1 MSKVLIINVLLLL
14 VISSCFKQDSPEVV
28 SDYNP
33 VGSDVDRLESCSRV
47 NFNNGFLRKQNVQD
61 LFSCT
66 KWVQQFPSLSNA
78 INEVDEVQ
86 WNNLME
92 PVSLAFFDN
101 RERRDRVIRE
111 LRRLD
116 DRGALESLGR
126 VLTALNETNF
136 YDAFNELFICAE
148 DGDNE
153 ACRDRPTGIATKQKI
168 MSLLGLLNRDKEF
181 FYHLSQFFVKALE
194 ASQPE
199 IEPLRDEIR
208 KFYDTSSFVQLR
220 IKFLNK
226 LMTELNDGIAPE
238 TKSLLTHFF
247 SYGVEEGQPFSY
259 RWIQHPNQNE
269 ELFRNLVRYP
279 LRKRPQ
285 ITKDLMV
292 VLSAV
297 QEGLSCRPYSGNN
310 YLNLNI
316 SNEMTSLL
324 SAVSVFDHGRFIY
337 FLLDKVS
344 LLTSAE
350 VFCEEVRRYSS
361 SVPAFSEADSAYST
375 THEVSFIELMN
386 ETSSFVAEPLHYD
399 LMNFIVTISTLDTQE
414 VTLYPLVMATSKP
427 AVSLLEIMNLID
439 ETSESYFD
447 LMFRLM
453 KRFDLQGHENLAEMA
468 KLFKDPDF
476 LTSLQALG
484 GLWDFYTDEEKNFL
498 FKIIDRH
505 MDEGTDIVSLFE
517 FYGVMMEELVDA
529 SDSFK
534 QQWFVDERARENF
547 YLSVKSFASV
557 MSGQPVLADFQQFFS
572 RDHII
577 EIIKVVTQGVS
588 LTEQSRIG
596 YNYNYRTYYTDASER
611 RDYVLDFRRSDL
623 AVNSALRCI
632 QSMTELKKPFYEVI
646 IQLPQDCKSLAT
658 QSAPL
663 MTFSWLN
670 EVAKQYEILFGA
682 GSAQGLLSQDGIL
695 SPRML
700 NSTMANMKIL
710 DEVHPGGLENL
721 FESFKRHLF
730 EYRSEQ
736 QVGYYSLLEKTI
748 RDAKNLMDVNKTHSQ
763 NFRNKLIFEL
773 TNLSNQRLTAFSKS
787 LTSLLSSY
795 AVSLDGDKLSPYSLS
810 ESRFRYSCQDFLNQN
825 IGYQCPKNF
834 VELVESLNEFIPYLS
849 KSYDNKTTFLG
860 NLATAAAAQKGFPI
874 PLNSPRARPYRMTMR
889 ETLKMQYDLS
899 DPQRAIN
906 QSLVEYTSSNE
917 VTTRQPMT
925 VLERIEV
932 VIRDV
937 KFRLNYLG
945 VQYQNSV
952 TQGDDY
958 NDDVESRKKLMER
971 CIKVPI
977 VRCGKKMTDD
987 QKRLATNALEAYDG
1001 LLDVNNGRGL
1011 DSDLRYGDYMKTLVS
1026 TVVASSAKEAQKVRL
1041 FPLGEDLLKLH
1052 NGIALAFVT
1061 EMAGFSHIGRW
1072 VHNRF
1077 SKNDKDFE
1085 DFLSSKDL
1093 AMIDNSFLYGIEKD
1107 DLSEEMKKI
1116 GESLN
1121 TKAGK
1126 MFVSDLVKW
1135 FFESSNEQIDLTEKI
1150 LGRLFVISSLV
1161 GPEDVILGTESGE
1174 YSQFNNINSLS
1185 VFKVLNVVINN
1196 WDSIRENTP
1205 DDLDLRAG
1213 FAEFW
1218 DFTNFIYEQIHNE
1231 TQDKK
1236 DVYRVVNELIL
1247 ALTYFADTNFANQES
1262 NKTYTGLD
1270 FTEDFLKSQS
1280 FYGTVNTLRDLNNY
1294 LNEMKANNSGWHKS
1308 VVTTLDNFQKDE
1320 RSSLESLKDYLKNTS
1335 IKEFCDE
1342 SGCQVNIHYD
1352 EPYRMLTTSLET
1364 SQGETKTNLRKT
1376 LETLF
1381 LEEYEKFEEII
1392 QSTMNSLNVRVNQN
1406 ESR

>member
-1 MSKVLIINVLLLL
+1 MSKVLILNVLLLFM
-14 VISSCFKQDSPEVV
+14 ISSCFKQDSPEVV
-28 SDYNP
+28 SDYSP
-33 VGSDVDRLESCSRV
+33 VGSDIDRLESCSRV

-78 INEVDEVQ
+78 INEVDEAQ

-92 PVSLAFFDN
+92 PISLAFFDN

-116 DRGALESLGR
+116 DRGALESLGK

-153 ACRDRPTGIATKQKI
+153 ACSDRPVGLATKEKV
-168 MSLLGLLNRDKEF
+168 MSLLEFLNRDKEF
-181 FYHLSQFFVKALE
+181 FYHLSQFFIKALE
-194 ASQPE
+194 AARPE
-199 IEPLRDEIR
+199 IDPLRDEIR
-208 KFYDTSSFVQLR
+208 RFYDTSSFVQLR

-226 LMTELNDGIAPE
+226 LMVELSDGISPE

-247 SYGVEEGQPFSY
+247 SHGVNEGQPFSY
-259 RWIQHPNQNE
+259 RWIQHPSQNE

-297 QEGLSCRPYSGNN
+297 QEGLSCKPYSGNN

-361 SVPAFSEADSAYST
+361 TVPAFSESDSAFST
-375 THEVSFIELMN
+375 THEISFIELMN
-386 ETSSFVAEPLHYD
+386 ETSNFVSEPLHFD
-399 LMNFIVTISTLDTQE
+399 LMNFIVTVSTLDTQE
-414 VTLYPLVMATSKP
+414 VTLYPLMMATSKP
-427 AVSLLEIMNLID
+427 AISLIEIMSLID
-439 ETSESYFD
+439 ETSETYFD

-453 KRFDLQGHENLAEMA
+453 RRFDVQGHENLAQMA
-468 KLFKDPDF
+468 SMFKDPEF
-476 LTSLQALG
+476 LESLQALG

-517 FYGVMMEELVDA
+517 FYGVMMEELVEGSEA
-529 SDSFK
+529 FK
-534 QQWFVDERARENF
+534 QQWFTDETARENF
-547 YLSVKSFASV
+547 YISVKSFASV

-588 LTEQSRIG
+588 LTQQSRIG

-632 QSMTELKKPFYEVI
+632 QSMTDLTKPFYEVI
-646 IQLPQDCKSLAT
+646 IELPQDCKSLAS

-670 EVAKQYEILFGA
+670 EVAKQYEVLFGP
-682 GSAQGLLSQDGIL
+682 GSARGLLSQNGIL

-700 NSTMANMKIL
+700 NSSMANMKIL
-710 DEVHPGGLENL
+710 DEVYPGGLESL
-721 FESFKRHLF
+721 FESLKRHLF
-730 EYRSEQ
+730 EYRTEQ
-736 QVGYYSLLEKTI
+736 QTGYYSLLEKTV
-748 RDAKNLMDVNKTHSQ
+748 RDVKNLMEVKEDYSKNL
-763 NFRNKLIFEL
+763 RNNLIFKL
-773 TNLSNQRLTAFSKS
+773 TSIPRERLTEFSTS
-787 LTSLLSSY
+787 LTSLFADY
-795 AVSLDGDKLSPYSLS
+795 AESLEEDSLSPYEFS
-810 ESRFRYSCQDFLNQN
+810 ESRFRFSCADFLNQN

-834 VELVESLNEFIPYLS
+834 EELVKSLNEFIPYLS
-849 KSYDNKTTFLG
+849 KSYDDKTTFLG
-860 NLATAAAAQKGFPI
+860 NLAIAAAAQKGYPI

-899 DPQRAIN
+899 DPQRTIN
-906 QSLVEYTSSNE
+906 RSLVEYTSNND
-917 VTTRQPMT
+917 VTTKQPMT

-1026 TVVASSAKEAQKVRL
+1026 TVVASSAKKAQKVRL
-1041 FPLGEDLLKLH
+1041 FPLGEDLLRLH

-1077 SKNDKDFE
+1077 SKNTKDFDE
-1085 DFLSSKDL
+1085 FLNSKDL
-1093 AMIDNSFLYGIEKD
+1093 AMIDKSFLYGIERD
-1107 DLSEEMKKI
+1107 DLAKEMKKI
-1116 GESLN
+1116 GESLDS
-1121 TKAGK
+1121 KAGK
-1126 MFVSDLVKW
+1126 MFVSDMVQW
-1135 FFESSNEQIDLTEKI
+1135 FYESSNEQIDLTEKM

-1161 GPEDVILGTESGE
+1161 GPEDLILESKSGN
-1174 YSQFNNINSLS
+1174 YPQFNNINSLS
-1185 VFKVLNVVINN
+1185 VFKILNVLIKN
-1196 WDSIRENTP
+1196 WDSIRANTP
-1205 DDLDLRAG
+1205 DDLDLRSG
-1213 FAEFW
+1213 LAEFW
-1218 DFTNFIYEQIHNE
+1218 DITNFLYEKLHSE
-1231 TQDKK
+1231 SEDKQNI
-1236 DVYRVVNELIL
+1236 YRVVNELVL
-1247 ALTYFADTNFANQES
+1247 ALTYFGETNFSEKANDV
-1262 NKTYTGLD
+1262 YTGLD
-1270 FTEDFLKSQS
+1270 YTQDLVRSRSLKEMIETIR
-1280 FYGTVNTLRDLNNY
+1280 GMNNY
-1294 LNEMKANNSGWHKS
+1294 FNEMKANNSGWHAS
-1308 VVTTLDNFQKDE
+1308 VAVTLKNFQNDE
-1320 RSSLESLKDYLKNTS
+1320 RSSMEAFREYLKMTS
-1335 IKEFCDE
+1335 MKEFCE
-1342 SGCQVNIHYD
+1342 ETGCEANVHYD
-1352 EPYRMLTTSLET
+1352 EPYRLLTTSLEARE
-1364 SQGETKTNLRKT
+1364 SDSKTNLRKT
-1376 LETLF
+1376 METLF
-1381 LEEYEKFEEII
+1381 LEEYERFEEII